1 MKKLISH
8 FIKYP
13 IYSNAIILVT
23 AIIGIISLT
32 LMPRSFFPELA
43 PNKIYV
49 YVSYPGASPEEIEE
63 GITTRIEESLNGVEG
78 IEEIT
83 SSSSENLSRVTI
95 KTYAGFDIDEV
106 LQDVKNSYKIL

>member
-49 YVSYPGASPEEIEE
+49 YVIVIQKNEKNNKKIKKK
-63 GITTRIEESLNGVEG
+63 IT
-78 IEEIT
+78 
-83 SSSSENLSRVTI
+83 
-95 KTYAGFDIDEV
+95 
-106 LQDVKNSYKIL
+106 